1 MFNFEIV
8 NFRTFNST
16 GFHQFTVLEQFRI
29 SPCKRFTMKTL
40 ARVTAILTAFVLF
53 YGCGSAPVEEKT
65 VAANTQQE
73 VKRPIS
79 PEMALENFIIASGHE
94 ARGEYLMAVNSL
106 LTAYEFDPAPGI
118 SYGLAKNYYMLGKL
132 SQALPYAK
140 EAVAKDSL
148 EKEYYYLLADIYTSG
163 RQPDAAEAVISA
175 LVKRYPGDYSALY
188 RLANIYEKSKPLSA
202 IEVYLK
208 ILEEEPEDWNA
219 YIRLADLYD
228 KTGNKER
235 STEIIEE
242 FLQYNPSS
250 TELKQVLVNY
260 YISLKKYDKALSH
273 IEGILQ
279 IFPDDP
285 GALESKARI
294 FVEQN
299 NFVAASAP
307 YLKLIEAPDTRLD
320 MKLNIGVVYFEKALA
335 NDTLLRVADTIFTV
349 VEKDTVNWITHFY
362 KGAIA
367 TLLGDTLAAKE
378 RFFKVPGDSFLYL
391 QVWQRIGGLVYDAK
405 KYKEAAFIMERAHDN
420 FPDDFLINFFLGLS
434 YALTGDYTA
443 SEPFLFKA
451 TDLNPNEINTWS
463 AYAFTLSRLKKD
475 TLAVEVYEKA
485 LELEPRNTDLLNSL
499 AIVCDGMG
507 NQTKSDSLYTL
518 SLQIDPKNA
527 LAANNFAYS
536 LSKRGIRL
544 DEALRL
550 ATIALEVDPNS
561 PSYMDT
567 YGWVHFKLGNYDTA
581 KVYIEK
587 ALAMDGDN
595 HELLD
600 HYGDVMFKLGNNEEA
615 IVYWRKAL
623 EFDKENESIK
633 RKIERGEI

>member
-1 MFNFEIV
+1 MFNFEIR
-8 NFRTFNST
+8 NFRTCIFA
-16 GFHQFTVLEQFRI
+16 GFHQFTILEQFRI
-29 SPCKRFTMKTL
+29 SPCNLFTMKTL
-40 ARVTAILTAFVLF
+40 ATLTAFFTASLIF
-53 YGCGSAPVEEKT
+53 YGCGSAPVEEKNAQT
-65 VAANTQQE
+65 SAQHE
-73 VKRPIS
+73 VQRPIS
-79 PEMALENFIIASGHE
+79 AALALENFIIASGFE
-94 ARGEYLMAVNSL
+94 AQGEYLLAVNSL
-106 LTAYEFDPAPGI
+106 LTAYQFDPSPGI
-118 SYGLAKNYYMLGKL
+118 SYALAKNYYLLGKL

-148 EKEYYYLLADIYTSG
+148 EKEYYYLLGDIYTSG
-163 RQPDAAEAVISA
+163 RQPDAAEAVILT

-202 IEVYLK
+202 IEVYQK

-228 KTGNKER
+228 KTGNKEKA
-235 STEIIEE
+235 TVVIEE

-250 TELKQVLVNY
+250 VDLKQILINY
-260 YISLKKYDKALSH
+260 YISLKKYEKALSH

-279 IFPDDP
+279 IFPDNS
-285 GALESKARI
+285 GALESKARVFI
-294 FVEQN
+294 EQN
-299 NFVAASAP
+299 DFVAASAP
-307 YLKLIEAPDTRLD
+307 YLKLIEAPGTRLD

-349 VEKDTVNWITHFY
+349 IEKDTVNWITHFY

-367 TLLGDTLAAKE
+367 TLLGDTLAARE
-378 RFFKVPGDSFLYL
+378 RFFMVPGDSYMYL
-391 QVWQRIGGLVYDAK
+391 QVWQRLGGLIYDAK
-405 KYKEAAFIMERAHDN
+405 KYKAAVFVMERAHDN

-434 YALTGDYTA
+434 YALMGDYA
-443 SEPFLFKA
+443 GSEPCLFKA
-451 TDLNPNEINTWS
+451 TELNPNEVNTWS

-475 TLAVEVYEKA
+475 TLAVEIYEKA

-507 NQTKSDSLYTL
+507 NQVKSDSLYTL
-518 SLQIDPKNA
+518 SLQINPKNA

-536 LSKRGIRL
+536 LSKRGVRL

-550 ATIALEVDPNS
+550 AKMALEIDPNS
-561 PSYMDT
+561 PSYLDT
-567 YGWVHFKLGNYDTA
+567 YGWVQFKLGNYDTA

-587 ALAMDGDN
+587 ALGMDGNN

-600 HYGDVMFKLGNNEEA
+600 HFGDVQFKLGNKEA
-615 IVYWRKAL
+615 ALVYWRKAL
-623 EFDKENESIK
+623 DINKDNESIK

>member
-16 GFHQFTVLEQFRI
+16 GFHQIAILEQFRI
-29 SPCKRFTMKTL
+29 SPCKHFTMKTL
-40 ARVTAILTAFVLF
+40 ARVTAVLMAFVLF
-53 YGCGSAPVEEKT
+53 HGCGSAPVEEKYVLT
-65 VAANTQQE
+65 DAPKE
-73 VKRPIS
+73 VRPPIS
-79 PEMALENFIIASGHE
+79 PSLALENFIIATGHE

-106 LTAYEFDPAPGI
+106 LTAYEFHPAPGI
-118 SYGLAKNYYMLGKL
+118 SYALAKNYYLLGKL

-148 EKEYYYLLADIYTSG
+148 EREYYYLLADIYTSG
-163 RQPDAAEAVISA
+163 RQPDAAETVISA

-202 IEVYLK
+202 IEVYQK

-228 KTGNKER
+228 KTGNKEK

-250 TELKQVLVNY
+250 VELKQILANY
-260 YISLKKYDKALSH
+260 YIALKKYDKALGH

-279 IFPDDP
+279 IFPDNAE
-285 GALESKARI
+285 ALESKARV

-299 NFVAASAP
+299 DFIAASAP
-307 YLKLIEAPDTRLD
+307 YLKLIDGPGTRLD
-320 MKLNIGVVYFEKALA
+320 LKLNVGVVYFEKALA

-349 VEKDTVNWITHFY
+349 IEKDTVNWITHFY
-362 KGAIA
+362 KGAIS

-434 YALTGDYTA
+434 FALTGDYA
-443 SEPFLFKA
+443 SSEPFLFKA
-451 TDLNPNEINTWS
+451 TEINPNEINTWS
-463 AYAFTLSRLKKD
+463 AYAFTLSRLKRD
-475 TLAVEVYEKA
+475 SLAVEVYEKA

-507 NQTKSDSLYTL
+507 NQAKSDSLYTL
-518 SLQIDPKNA
+518 SLTIDPKNA

-536 LSKRGIRL
+536 LSKRGVRL
-544 DEALRL
+544 EEALRL
-550 ATIALEVDPNS
+550 ATIALEVEPNS

-600 HYGDVMFKLGNNEEA
+600 HFGDVMYKLGNKEEA
-615 IVYWRKAL
+615 LVYWRKAHEL
-623 EFDKENESIK
+623 DKDNETIK